1 MDIKLGS
8 KPNGIS
14 AGRAMKEENEEIGM
28 IVLSAHRERKYLNLI
43 AKEEY
48 SGWSNL
54 LKQTVSDAGS
64 LVSAIEG
71 AAAGFVVMDHSLVN
85 GMKPRSG
92 SVTVR
97 LTPR

>member
-14 AGRAMKEENEEIGM
+14 AGRAIKEENEEIGM

-71 AAAGFVVMDHSLVN
+71 AAAGFVVMDHSVVN

-92 SVTVR
+92 SVTAR